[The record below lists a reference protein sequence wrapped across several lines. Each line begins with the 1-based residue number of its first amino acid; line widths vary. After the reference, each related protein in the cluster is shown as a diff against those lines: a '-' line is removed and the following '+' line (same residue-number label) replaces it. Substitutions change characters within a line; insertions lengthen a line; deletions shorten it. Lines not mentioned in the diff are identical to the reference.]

1 MKLIRD
7 FRAVFDRDPAA
18 HGLWGV
24 FNVILTY
31 PGFHAICLHR
41 MAHLLHRINIPVVP
55 HIIMWFGRVLTGV
68 EIHPAAKIGGG
79 FFIDHGFGVVI
90 GETAEIGENVTLFQ
104 GVTLGGTGK
113 ESGKRHPTLG
123 DNVVVGAG
131 AKILGG
137 ITIGNDVYVGAN
149 AVVLKPVPDDCTV
162 VGVPGRCIKQEGKRI
177 AGISLR
183 HDLLPDPI
191 LTMLDNLEKEIH
203 QVEDEIHHWHRTE
216 TEKKEDEPDTGQCQ

>member
-1 MKLIRD
+1 MKIIED
-7 FRAVFDRDPAA
+7 FKAVFERDPAA
-18 HGLWGV
+18 RGFWSI

-41 MAHLLHRINIPVVP
+41 LAHLVYRLHIPVIP
-55 HIIMWFGRVLTGV
+55 HLIMCMERILTGI

-90 GETAEIGENVTLFQ
+90 GETSEIGNNVTLFQ

-113 ESGKRHPTLG
+113 EKGKRHPTLG
-123 DNVVVGAG
+123 NNVVIGAG
-131 AKILGG
+131 AKVLGG
-137 ITIGNDVYVGAN
+137 ITVGNDVYIGAN
-149 AVVLKPVPDDCTV
+149 AVVLNSVADNCTV

-177 AGISLR
+177 TSATLR

-191 LTMLDNLEKEIH
+191 QSLLDNLEKEIH
-203 QVEDEIHHWHRTE
+203 AVEKEIKYWHE
-216 TEKKEDEPDTGQCQ
+216 GKKPPEK

>member
-1 MKLIRD
+1 MILID
-7 FRAVFDRDPAA
+7 DYKAVFDRDPAA
-18 HGLWGV
+18 RGIAGI

-41 MAHLLHRINIPVVP
+41 FAHLLHRMRIPVIP
-55 HIIMWFGRVLTGV
+55 HIIMWIGRFLTGI

-113 ESGKRHPTLG
+113 ESGKRHPTVG
-123 DNVVVGAG
+123 DNVVIGAG
-131 AKILGG
+131 AKVLGG
-137 ITIGNDVYVGAN
+137 ITIGNNVYIGAN

-162 VGVPGRCIKQEGKRI
+162 VGVPGRCVKQEGKRI
-177 AGISLR
+177 ASMTLR
-183 HDLLPDPI
+183 HDLLPDP
-191 LTMLDNLEKEIH
+191 LLSQLESLEKEIH
-203 QVEDEIHHWHRTE
+203 TVEENIRKWHEGNTHK
-216 TEKKEDEPDTGQCQ
+216 EKDDKEA